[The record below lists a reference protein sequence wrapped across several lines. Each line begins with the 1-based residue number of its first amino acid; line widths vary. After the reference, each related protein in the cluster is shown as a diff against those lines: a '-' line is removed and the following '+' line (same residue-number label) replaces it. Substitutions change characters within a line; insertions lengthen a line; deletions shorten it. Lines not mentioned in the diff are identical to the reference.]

1 MSLARNLVR
10 SHRNLA
16 VDWTTWETEDCE
28 PSSGVRFGQD
38 GADVEVAQLSF
49 RNGTRAL
56 RHEVLPF
63 LRLGEGYDFADA
75 LALGAD
81 GHEPVQS
88 QGDAAVRRRSVLK
101 GFQHVTESG
110 LHEIGRNLE
119 DVLEYLL
126 LQLGLMN
133 TNAATA

>member
-1 MSLARNLVR
+1 M
-10 SHRNLA
+10 
-16 VDWTTWETEDCE
+16 
-28 PSSGVRFGQD
+28 
-38 GADVEVAQLSF
+38 EVAQLSF

-63 LRLGEGYDFADA
+63 LRLGEGYDLADA
-75 LALGAD
+75 LTLGED

-110 LHEIGRNLE
+110 LHEIGRDIENILE
-119 DVLEYLL
+119 HLL
-126 LQLGLMN
+126 LQIGLMYPDA
-133 TNAATA
+133 AATEFLKQAVIALDPATS